1 MKMTVWMA
9 QNKKGEFLCWGNM
22 NAYLSYHLCCPYD
35 CGYLRGERWLM
46 YRTKWEI
53 EAHIKKW
60 HSELDADAVKKDAV
74 KNGLGSLAK
83 IARCRPVKMVVS
95 WEPATKGVK

>member
-1 MKMTVWMA
+1 MKLTVWTA
-9 QNKKGEFLCWGNM
+9 QNKQGEFLCMGNM
-22 NAYLSYHLCCPYD
+22 NAHLSYHLCYPYD

-60 HSELDADAVKKDAV
+60 HSELNADTVKR
-74 KNGLGSLAK
+74 GLGSLARN
-83 IARCRPVKMVVS
+83 ARCRPVKMVVS
-95 WEPATKGVK
+95 WEPATKGEDK